1 MELHKTRNDLKSST
15 KTTVAAL
22 LNARLADAIDL
33 ALMTKQA
40 HWNLRGRQFIS
51 VHQML
56 DDFRTGID
64 GHVDI
69 LAERIVQLGGVAL
82 GTTQAVSEGSSL
94 KAYPTNLISVDDH
107 VAALAERY
115 GDLANAT
122 RAAIDASGKAG
133 DADTADIFTAF
144 SRSLDKALWFL
155 EAHQAD
161 KA

>member
-1 MELHKTRNDLKSST
+1 MKFHKTRNDLKSNT
-15 KTTVAAL
+15 KTIAAAL

-40 HWNLRGRQFIS
+40 HWNLRGSHFMA

-56 DDFRTGID
+56 DDFRTEID

-82 GTTQAVSEGSSL
+82 GTTQAVSEGSKL
-94 KAYPTNLISVDDH
+94 KAYPADLISVDDH

-115 GDLANAT
+115 GDLANST
-122 RAAIDASGKAG
+122 RAAIDTAEEAG
-133 DADTADIFTAF
+133 DADSADIFTAF

-155 EAHQAD
+155 EAHEAE

>member
-1 MELHKTRNDLKSST
+1 MKLHKTRNDLTSNT

-56 DDFRTGID
+56 DGFRTEID

-82 GTTQAVSEGSSL
+82 GTTQAVVEGSKL
-94 KAYPTNLISVDDH
+94 LPYPVDLIIVYDH
-107 VAALAERY
+107 VVALADRY
-115 GDLANAT
+115 GHLANAT
-122 RAAIDASGKAG
+122 RAAIDTSEDAG
-133 DADTADIFTAF
+133 DGDTADIFTAF

-155 EAHQAD
+155 EAHEAD

>member
-1 MELHKTRNDLKSST
+1 MKHRKTRNDLKSNTKST
-15 KTTVAAL
+15 VVAL

-40 HWNLRGRQFIS
+40 HWNLRGRQFIA
-51 VHQML
+51 VHEMF
-56 DDFRTGID
+56 DGFRTEID

-69 LAERIVQLGGVAL
+69 LAERVVQLGGVAF
-82 GTTQAVSEGSSL
+82 GTTQAVAECTTL
-94 KAYPTNLISVDDH
+94 KAYPIDLVSVEDH

-115 GDLANAT
+115 GNVANAT
-122 RAAIDASGKAG
+122 RAAIEASDEAG
-133 DADTADIFTAF
+133 DAGTADIFTAL

-155 EAHQAD
+155 EAHEAD